1 MHSFGNG
8 LDRFLANLIRVCYL
22 VGAILGIFSF
32 FSHLAIDVP
41 QINWAFSG
49 MIAGALVTHEFLQTR
64 RVLIIAGRLMRGK
77 GTKEQ
82 NEALGKAARSN
93 LIILGILLACNVFF
107 IWNYRTVIDTGVS
120 PLPLWLGDILEA
132 FALPLFG
139 LAASLL
145 VEVSDDAGVVLE
157 RARDAMLFSATKRA
171 VRQQKNR
178 INQAVQSGHNLT
190 PIVTALMLDTGD
202 EDGAR
207 RINLIEDGLEKTEK
221 DSKLYHA
228 PTRMV
233 SGLKALGV
241 TPQNVPQ
248 NEGMMTGPKAVKMP
262 STEGTKR
269 TRKPRASVRLTKEQQ
284 VHKYLDKHPDATSAE
299 IEKATGF
306 HPKTV
311 RKYHVTWYDKHSI
324 QLVA

>member
-77 GTKEQ
+77 GSKELL
-82 NEALGKAARSN
+82 ESLGKAFWSN
-93 LIILGILLACNVFF
+93 LSILIVLLICNAFF
-107 IWNYRTVIDTGVS
+107 IWQYRTVIDTGVS
-120 PLPLWLGDILEA
+120 PLPTNIADILEA
-132 FALPLFG
+132 VALPLFG

-157 RARDAMLFSATKRA
+157 RARDAMLFAATKRA
-171 VRQQKNR
+171 VRQQKTR
-178 INQAVQSGHNLT
+178 IKTAVKNQHNLT

-202 EDGAR
+202 EEGAR
-207 RINLIEDGLEKTEK
+207 RINLIEQGLENTEN
-221 DSKLYHA
+221 DRKLYHA
-228 PTRMV
+228 QTRLV

-241 TPQNVPQ
+241 SPQNVPQ
-248 NEGMMTGPKAVKMP
+248 NEGMMTDPKAAKRP
-262 STEGTKR
+262 SISGTNR
-269 TRKPRASVRLTKEQQ
+269 ARKPRTSVRLTKEQR
-284 VHKYLDKHPDATSAE
+284 VHKYLDKHPDATSTE

-306 HPKTV
+306 HPSTV
-311 RKYHVTWYDKHSI
+311 RKYHATWYDKHSI